1 MTEHEHPQPDG
12 LHWADFAARLPIQ
25 EHRQLVIALG
35 AGLREARK
43 AAQAAE
49 ENGLLQDVQESLDLA
64 IAWLTQARKALPPPP
79 GAQERA

>member
-1 MTEHEHPQPDG
+1 MEREPPDT
-12 LHWADFAARLPIQ
+12 HWRDFTAQLSDQ

-49 ENGLLQDVQESLDLA
+49 ENGLLHDVRESLDLA
-64 IAWLTQARKALPPPP
+64 IDWLSQARQALPPPP
-79 GAQERA
+79 GTQERRSR